1 MQSYENYA
9 ILKNFGCNLT
19 RQKGKKMSEI
29 GIGQALS
36 EFLRNVALVDFD
48 YLAVAYVGA
57 VDG

>member
-1 MQSYENYA
+1 
-9 ILKNFGCNLT
+9 
-19 RQKGKKMSEI
+19 MSEI